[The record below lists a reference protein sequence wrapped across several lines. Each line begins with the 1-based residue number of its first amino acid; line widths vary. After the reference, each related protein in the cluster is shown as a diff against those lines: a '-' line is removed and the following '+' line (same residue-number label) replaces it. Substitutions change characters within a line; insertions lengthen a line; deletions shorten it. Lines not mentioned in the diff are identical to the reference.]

1 MEYSKEFK
9 QALSEFSSIEK
20 DRLIFRLLKKDQL
33 LSKKLYFELIDPET
47 TDQKRD
53 QMEENIREK
62 TMLAAKYIANPK
74 YYLVIIRRI
83 SAEITEHVKVTTD
96 KFGEVYL
103 NLFLVDQILEN
114 NDSFAQQ
121 RFDNV
126 YKLYIYLI
134 NKIVRALLL
143 IKKID
148 EDYWMEFDE
157 ILGKIDDKV
166 HENRYLEKLF
176 INNGI
181 DFNWLQSENLPEN
194 LDLIIKNIKSQGF
207 LR

>member
-9 QALSEFSSIEK
+9 QALSEFSPIEK
-20 DRLIFRLLKKDQL
+20 DRLIFRLLKKDKL

-53 QMEENIREK
+53 QMEEIIAEK
-62 TMLAAKYIANPK
+62 TLLASKYIGNPK
-74 YYLVIIRRI
+74 YYLSTIRTI

-96 KFGEVYL
+96 KFGEIYL
-103 NLFLVDQILEN
+103 QLFLVKKILEN
-114 NDSFAQQ
+114 NDKLNQQ

-143 IKKID
+143 IRKTD
-148 EDYWMEFDE
+148 EDYWLEFDVLLSE
-157 ILGKIDDKV
+157 IDFQIHQNV
-166 HENRYLEKLF
+166 YLEKLC
-176 INNGI
+176 INNTF
-181 DFNWLQSENLPEN
+181 DFNWLKSENIPDH
-194 LDLIIKNIKSQGF
+194 LDLIIKDLKSHRF

>member
-9 QALSEFSSIEK
+9 QALSEFSPIEK
-20 DRLIFRLLKKDQL
+20 DRLIFRLLKKDKL
-33 LSKKLYFELIDPET
+33 LSKKLYFEIIDPET

-53 QMEENIREK
+53 QMEENVTEK
-62 TMLAAKYIANPK
+62 LASAARYIGNPK
-74 YYLVIIRRI
+74 YYLSTIRTI

-148 EDYWMEFDE
+148 EDYWMEFNQ

>member
-9 QALSEFSSIEK
+9 QALSEFSSVEK
-20 DRLIFRLLKKDQL
+20 DRLIFRLLKKDKL

-53 QMEENIREK
+53 QMEEIIREK
-62 TMLAAKYIANPK
+62 TMLAAKYIGNPK

-157 ILGKIDDKV
+157 ILGKIDHKV
-166 HENRYLEKLF
+166 HQNSYLEKLF

-181 DFNWLQSENLPEN
+181 DFNWLQVEKLPDH
-194 LDLIIKNIKSQGF
+194 LDLIIQNIKSQGF

>member
-9 QALSEFSSIEK
+9 QALSEFTTIKK
-20 DRLIFRLLKKDQL
+20 DRLIFRLLKKDKL

-62 TMLAAKYIANPK
+62 TMLAAKYIGNPK

-166 HENRYLEKLF
+166 HENSYLEKLF

-181 DFNWLQSENLPEN
+181 DFNWLQSENHPEN

>member
-20 DRLIFRLLKKDQL
+20 DRLIFRLLKKDKL
-33 LSKKLYFELIDPET
+33 LSKKLYFEIIDPET

-53 QMEENIREK
+53 QMEENVTEK
-62 TMLAAKYIANPK
+62 LASAARYIGNPK
-74 YYLVIIRRI
+74 YYLSTIRTI

-134 NKIVRALLL
+134 NKIVRAILL

>member
-9 QALSEFSSIEK
+9 QALSEFSPIEK

-53 QMEENIREK
+53 QMEENVSEK
-62 TMLAAKYIANPK
+62 LASAARYIGNPK
-74 YYLVIIRRI
+74 YYLSTIRTI

>member
-9 QALSEFSSIEK
+9 QALSEFSSIDK
-20 DRLIFRLLKKDQL
+20 DRLIFRLLKKDKL

-53 QMEENIREK
+53 QMEENVTEK
-62 TMLAAKYIANPK
+62 LASAARYIGNPK
-74 YYLVIIRRI
+74 YYLSTIRTI

>member
-20 DRLIFRLLKKDQL
+20 DRLIFRLLKKDKL

-53 QMEENIREK
+53 QMEENVTEK
-62 TMLAAKYIANPK
+62 VASAARYIGNPK
-74 YYLVIIRRI
+74 YYLSTIRTI
-83 SAEITEHVKVTTD
+83 SAEITKHVKVTSD

>member
-9 QALSEFSSIEK
+9 QALSEFSSVEK
-20 DRLIFRLLKKDQL
+20 DRLIFRLLKKDKL

-47 TDQKRD
+47 TDQKREK
-53 QMEENIREK
+53 MEENIREK
-62 TMLAAKYIANPK
+62 AMLAAKYIGNSK
-74 YYLVIIRRI
+74 YYLTIIRGI
-83 SAEITEHVKVTTD
+83 SAEITEHLKVTTD

-103 NLFLVDQILEN
+103 NLFLVNEILEN
-114 NDSFAQQ
+114 NESFAHQ

-134 NKIVRALLL
+134 NKIVRSLLL

-157 ILGKIDDKV
+157 ILEKIDGKV

-181 DFNWLQSENLPEN
+181 DFNWFRSENIPEN
-194 LDLIIKNIKSQGF
+194 FDLIIKDIKNQGF